1 MLEVR
6 DLRAGYGNITVLKG
20 ISLAITEGQI
30 VALIGANGAGKTT
43 TLKSITGLLRPAAGQ
58 IRFGGEEITSR
69 PPAEI
74 VARGISLVP
83 EGRRIFS
90 NLSVVENLRM
100 GAYLRRDRDQLIRD
114 VAEMLDLFPALQGRE
129 RQKGGTLSGG
139 EQQML
144 AIARALMARPN
155 LLLLDEPSMGL
166 APRLIDVVFEIL
178 QNIRARGTTIFLV
191 EQNAR
196 LALALADEGYVIET
210 GQIVL
215 SGRAQNLRENEAVR
229 RAYLGGRSRVT
240 AKR

>member
-1 MLEVR
+1 MLEIR
-6 DLRAGYGNITVLKG
+6 DVKARYGNIVVLKG
-20 ISLAITEGQI
+20 ISLSIGQGQI

-43 TLKSITGLLRPAAGQ
+43 TLRSITGLLQPFSGD
-58 IRFGGEEITSR
+58 IRFEGEMIIGR
-69 PPAEI
+69 PPADV

-90 NLSVVENLRM
+90 NLSVVENLKM
-100 GAYLRRDRDQLIRD
+100 GAFLRWRRDSLAQDIGEILEI
-114 VAEMLDLFPALQGRE
+114 FPALKGRE
-129 RQKGGTLSGG
+129 KQKGGTLSGG

-144 AIARALMARPN
+144 AIARALMARPK

-166 APRLIDVVFEIL
+166 APRLIEVVFETL
-178 QNIRARGTTIFLV
+178 QDIKARGTTILLV

-215 SGRAQNLRENEAVR
+215 HDRARNLQENEAVR
-229 RAYLGGRSRVT
+229 RAYLGGRARDG
-240 AKR
+240 